1 MNILN
6 KPTTT
11 FYIPTMT
18 RTGSKFK
25 FDPPMGDEL
34 PSRGFDAGED
44 TFQPPPKD
52 GSGIDVVVDV
62 DSKRLQLL
70 TPFDSWDGED
80 YENLRVL
87 IKVNFPYIYNVYY
100 IYIGCISLYKSLV
113 YFLIIYNS
121 QNRFLAVF
129 SNLDFFNSYRI
140 DIILCSSSIV
150 ICINLTEQY

>member
-1 MNILN
+1 
-6 KPTTT
+6 
-11 FYIPTMT
+11 MT

-87 IKVNFPYIYNVYY
+87 IKVNYDQGPIH
-100 IYIGCISLYKSLV
+100 L
-113 YFLIIYNS
+113 
-121 QNRFLAVF
+121 
-129 SNLDFFNSYRI
+129 
-140 DIILCSSSIV
+140 
-150 ICINLTEQY
+150 